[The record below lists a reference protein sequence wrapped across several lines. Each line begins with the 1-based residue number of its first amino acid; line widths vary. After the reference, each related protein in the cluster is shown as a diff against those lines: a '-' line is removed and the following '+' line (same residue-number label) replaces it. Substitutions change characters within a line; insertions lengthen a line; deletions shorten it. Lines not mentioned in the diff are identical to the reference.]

1 MAAIGIDWGTN
12 HCVVAKRNDT
22 GSVEVC
28 VNGMSNRSTP
38 TMLGF
43 ERNQVLVGEQCE
55 GRINA
60 NPKQCITNLAQALG
74 SKTEPGDDELW
85 TANDGLVS
93 IFFDNEDTHVS
104 VEEVVALYVK
114 KIHGFSGITDENALK
129 VIAVP
134 DWYSQEQIDAF
145 HRAITASKIGPTK
158 YVRHSDALC
167 AQYLKTSNK
176 GNTLIVDVG
185 YYHTTCILGNF
196 GEEEVEIKS
205 RETVKVG
212 TKYLI
217 DIIAKMCIQRAKDK
231 YNQEVTLK
239 SKKGYRL
246 KTACEKA
253 LKQLSMGPVA
263 EISLEYW
270 LDDDVDFHIEITPEK
285 VAAAAAEGLEQIK
298 NLMIKIKGEEEIAK
312 VEVVGGG
319 GRSAI
324 VQGVICQACGIAVD
338 DLCRGMDGS
347 SGVAVGALACAIKE
361 HSTVTPTES
370 EEKTDEMTERIN
382 KIEEVDRRECA
393 RLEAKNN
400 LEGYIYECKGWC
412 DGPHKNLMNTAIVL
426 PYLDAATSWF
436 LEQEEDLL
444 EQVYLDK
451 HAEITTFIKEN
462 APEYFAKKEEEKN
475 KMEAELEA
483 LQANTNKQEKE
494 DHDTRKLPK
503 SERLRLA
510 EKNRLEG
517 NDMFAAQNYVD
528 AVSRYMKA
536 QGHLGKMHDLSPQ
549 EEEQR
554 NKILLS
560 CHLNT
565 AQCYLKGTQGEQEN
579 RDEAMYKKVKVACNS
594 ALEIDATNIK
604 ALFRRAL
611 ASEKLKDFESASK
624 DLKKGLELDP
634 TNKEFIQ
641 AEARV
646 TRMIAIQKQKEKKMY
661 GKMFG

>member
-1 MAAIGIDWGTN
+1 MAAIGIDWATY

-28 VNGMSNRSTP
+28 VNEMSNRSTP
-38 TMLGF
+38 TMLSF
-43 ERNQVLVGEQCE
+43 DRNQVLVGEQCE
-55 GRINA
+55 ARINV
-60 NPKQCITNLAQALG
+60 NPEQSITNLAQALG

-93 IFFDNEDTHVS
+93 IFFNGEDTHVS
-104 VEEVVALYVK
+104 VEEVVALYMK
-114 KIHGFSGITDENALK
+114 KIHGFTGITDENASK

-134 DWYSQEQIDAF
+134 DWYSQEQIDAL
-145 HRAITASKIGPTK
+145 HRAIVASKIGIAK

-176 GNTLIVDVG
+176 GNILIVDVG
-185 YYHTTCILGNF
+185 YYHTTCILANF
-196 GEEEVEIKS
+196 EEEVEIKS

-217 DIIAKMCIQRAKDK
+217 DIIAKKCIQRAKDK

-263 EISLEYW
+263 DISLEYW
-270 LDDDVDFHIEITPEK
+270 LDDDVDFHMEITPEQ

-298 NLMIKIKGEEEIAK
+298 NLITKIKGEEEIVK

-324 VQGVICQACGIAVD
+324 VQDVICQASGITMD

-347 SGVAVGALACAIKE
+347 SGVAVGAVACAIKE
-361 HSTVTPTES
+361 HFTVTPTES
-370 EEKTDEMTERIN
+370 EEKIDEMTERIC
-382 KIEEVDRRECA
+382 KIKEVDRRECA
-393 RLEAKNN
+393 RLEARNN
-400 LEGYIYECKGWC
+400 LEGYIYECRGWC
-412 DGPHKNLMNTAIVL
+412 DGPHKNLMNAAVVL
-426 PYLDAATSWF
+426 PYLDAASSWF
-436 LEQEEDLL
+436 LDQEEDLL

-451 HAEITTFIKEN
+451 HAEITKFIKEN

-517 NDMFAAQNYVD
+517 NDMFAANNYVD

-549 EEEQR
+549 EEEQK

-611 ASEKLKDFESASK
+611 AAEKLKDFESASK